1 MPKSR
6 ILVVD
11 DEEGMLEVCSDI
23 LRKLPDAEVIAE
35 NRSDRAAERL
45 ASDNFHLMVADIRMP
60 GLGGLELLR
69 IARQHDPTLPVL
81 MLTAFPTVETAVESM
96 KLGAVDY
103 ITKPFLPDDLLAT
116 VRRLLEARQLREENH
131 VLRRMVERPYCFD
144 EIVGKSAAM
153 QAVFETIQRI
163 ADADVDVLIMGETG
177 TGKELIAR
185 SIHKRSRRK
194 EGRFVPIDC
203 GAIPGDL
210 LESEFFGHERGAF
223 TGAHARRMGLLEFAN
238 QGTFFLDEIGEL
250 PLMLQVKLLRVLQ
263 ERKIRRIGAQ
273 EEIDVD
279 VRVIAATA
287 RNLSAEMRERRF
299 RDDLFYRI
307 NVARIELPPLRERLE
322 DIPLLVEHFADR
334 YAKEL
339 GLKNV
344 TIDPKAME
352 CLMHYLWPGNVRE
365 LQNVLR
371 RTLAMMRHGTLSV
384 DDLPDEILIQ
394 ASQGNSIGRDQ
405 NGFFR
410 VRAQR

>member
-1 MPKSR
+1 
-6 ILVVD
+6 
-11 DEEGMLEVCSDI
+11 
-23 LRKLPDAEVIAE
+23 
-35 NRSDRAAERL
+35 
-45 ASDNFHLMVADIRMP
+45 
-60 GLGGLELLR
+60 
-69 IARQHDPTLPVL
+69 T
-81 MLTAFPTVETAVESM
+81 
-96 KLGAVDY
+96 
-103 ITKPFLPDDLLAT
+103 
-116 VRRLLEARQLREENH
+116 
-131 VLRRMVERPYCFD
+131 
-144 EIVGKSAAM
+144 
-153 QAVFETIQRI
+153 
-163 ADADVDVLIMGETG
+163 DVDVLIMGETG

-371 RTLAMMRHGTLSV
+371 RTLTMMRQETLSL

-394 ASQGNSIGRDQ
+394 AAQNNSLAKDR
-405 NGFFR
+405 NGFFHM
-410 VRAQR
+410 RAQRMDAFEKEYLVSLLASCHGDIGCAVREAHIPRATLYRLLKKHNLDPDDFRSASQR